1 MAPGASSLN
10 QISRVRQWLFD
21 QESFR
26 AKLLGSLIVSL
37 LAVAIFIAVSLLVSL
52 RFYQA
57 GAAGAG
63 KGLEWIELIR
73 IAACMLMGVIAI
85 GTLVASSWYSFN
97 TYQRHLA
104 KVQLAEARSRSIVAA
119 SPDAI
124 LRLDINGLILS
135 CNDVTE
141 AMFGY
146 EAEALVGQK
155 ISKLIPQRHFLHD
168 VATLGRTTFFAYAQR
183 QNFDNFPVEVT
194 ATESDTEGRRT
205 FIVLIHDA
213 SEQRF
218 SQETAHHIS
227 MGVSSMT
234 GEKFVQNLVL
244 HLSQVLQN
252 DYAFV
257 LELDSSPK
265 TGLCSLLVA
274 EAGQIRAKTRHNLA
288 GTAFQEALSSGF
300 TAIERGVLDL
310 FPHDEILRRLEA
322 QSFCGTPLLDKKGR
336 MVGLIGVIGRSRL
349 DNLGVVKQT
358 LQIFTARAASE
369 IERKQEA
376 ELLAIQ
382 EQRLRGDV
390 NLMRATAERD
400 RKRYEEDIAAE
411 QELLAVTLRS
421 IREGCIT
428 TDNDGRIIMVN
439 PVAEELTGWTQPEA
453 GDRRLGEVV
462 RLLGARNR
470 RPFEVDLLIDH
481 PDQLSAQMVLVS
493 REGVERLVEATAA
506 FIRNREDRKLGIV
519 LVFRDVTE
527 KQRAEEERH
536 KAEKLES
543 LGLAAGGIAHDFNNL
558 LTAIIGNLSLAL
570 PTTPA
575 GARERI
581 EASKKASLR
590 AQELAQQ
597 LLTFAKG
604 GAPIKKTA
612 SMRQLVLDTVG
623 FSLSGTN
630 IRSSFALAEDLWP
643 VEIDAG
649 QISQVITNL
658 AVNAVQAMTDGGTL
672 HVEGA
677 NLMVNH
683 ENGPA
688 SLRSGRYVRI
698 VIRDEGPGIPPDIQK
713 NIFDPYFTTKP
724 RGSGLGLAT
733 SYSIVKNH
741 DGLITVESNPGEGAR
756 FLIYLPASE
765 AELVPEIENPAPR
778 LIRSGSILVLDD
790 EEAICDLVECALTP
804 LGYSV
809 AQATNAAKALELY
822 EAAFRAG
829 HPFDLVVMDLTIPG
843 GMGGKEAIKHLKEI
857 DPAAKAI
864 VSSGYA
870 MDPIMS
876 RFGEYGFCGVIA
888 KPYDISQLERVV
900 AEAMDQGSLKTLIG
914 Q

>member
-1 MAPGASSLN
+1 MASGAKSLN
-10 QISRVRQWLFD
+10 KISRVRLWLLD
-21 QESFR
+21 QDGFR
-26 AKLLGSLIVSL
+26 AKLLGSLAVSI
-37 LAVAIFIAVSLLVSL
+37 LAVAIFVAVSLLVSL

-63 KGLEWIELIR
+63 KGLEWGELLR
-73 IAACMLMGVIAI
+73 IAACMLLGVMAI
-85 GTLVASSWYSFN
+85 GALVASSWYSFN

-104 KVQLAEARSRSIVAA
+104 KVQLAEARAQSILAA

-124 LRLDINGLILS
+124 LSVDINGIILS

-141 AMFGY
+141 TMFGY
-146 EAEALVGQK
+146 EAKAIVGQK
-155 ISKLIPQRHFLHD
+155 IAKLIPQRHFLHD
-168 VATLGRTTFFAYAQR
+168 VASLGRTTFFAYGQR
-183 QNFDNFPVEVT
+183 QNFENFPVEVS
-194 ATESDTEGRRT
+194 ATETRTEGRRT

-213 SEQRF
+213 SEQRY

-227 MGVSSMT
+227 MGISSMT
-234 GEKFVQNLVL
+234 GEKFVQNLVR

-257 LELDSSPK
+257 VELDSNPG

-274 EAGQIRAKTRHNLA
+274 ETGQIRTKSHHNLA
-288 GTAFQEALSSGF
+288 GTVFQEALGSGF
-300 TAIERGVLDL
+300 TAIERGVREQ
-310 FPHDEILRRLEA
+310 FPHDEILKQLEA
-322 QSFCGTPLLDKKGR
+322 ESFCGTPLYDNKGG

-376 ELLAIQ
+376 ELLAT
-382 EQRLRGDV
+382 EKQRLRGDFNV
-390 NLMRATAERD
+390 MRDTAERE

-428 TDNDGRIIMVN
+428 TDNDGRIVMVN
-439 PVAEELTGWTQPEA
+439 PVAEDLTGWTQPEA

-481 PDQLSAQMVLVS
+481 PDQLGAQMVLVS
-493 REGVERLVEATAA
+493 REGVERIVEATAA

-581 EASKKASLR
+581 EASKKATLR

-630 IRSSFALAEDLWP
+630 IRSSFSLVEDLWP

-672 HVEGA
+672 HVEGE
-677 NLMVNH
+677 NLLLGP
-683 ENGPA
+683 ENGA
-688 SLRSGRYVRI
+688 VSLRSGRYVRI
-698 VIRDEGPGIPPDIQK
+698 VVRDEGPGIPPDIQK
-713 NIFDPYFTTKP
+713 KIFDPYFTTKD

-741 DGLITVESNPGEGAR
+741 DGLITVESNPGEGAK

-765 AELVPEIENPAPR
+765 AELIPEVENPAPR
-778 LIRSGSILVLDD
+778 LIRCGKILVLDD
-790 EEAICDLVECALTP
+790 EEAICELVDCALTP
-804 LGYSV
+804 LGYTV
-809 AQATNAAKALELY
+809 AQATNAVTALELY
-822 EAAFRAG
+822 QEALKAG
-829 HPFDLVVMDLTIPG
+829 QRFDLVVMDLTIPG
-843 GMGGKEAIKHLKEI
+843 GMGGKEAIKHLKQI
-857 DPAAKAI
+857 DPDARAI

-876 RFGEYGFCGVIA
+876 RFSEYGFCGVIA
-888 KPYDISQLERVV
+888 KPYDISELERVI
-900 AEAMDQGSLKTLIG
+900 AEAMG
-914 Q
+914 